1 MNVKVQRDR
10 RCAED
15 KRYDVMLSKMVRDA
29 SLTAKQRLIVSQYFD
44 TILREKINE
53 VENAMSAAFWIGLI
67 ESERFGRNKRA
78 TRLPRLQKYVLE
90 VLNEAYSHDCFDANL
105 HFGYDGLGLARLRRR
120 LKDYGI
126 EAEE

>member
-29 SLTAKQRLIVSQYFD
+29 ALTAKQRLIVSQYVD

-53 VENAMSAAFWIGLI
+53 VENAMNCAFWIALI

-78 TRLPRLQKYVLE
+78 TRLPRLQKYVIE

-105 HFGYDGLGLARLRRR
+105 RFGYDGLGLVRLRRR

-126 EAEE
+126 EVEE

>member
-15 KRYDVMLSKMVRDA
+15 KRYDLLMSKMVRDA
-29 SLTAKQRLIVSQYFD
+29 ALTAKQRVIVSQYFD

-53 VENAMSAAFWIGLI
+53 VENAMNCAYWIALI

-105 HFGYDGLGLARLRRR
+105 HFGYDGLGLVRLRRR

-126 EAEE
+126 EVEE